1 MHFNK
6 VPLTELVN
14 SLYYCLYNLFC
25 YLEAHKLYLES
36 GTVALLFF
44 NKEQVYWYYS
54 MKYEDDFNSERAWQE
69 CMIFQYCV
77 FMRFCPTVL
86 LFPVMNM
93 SWLLPPTRDQ
103 RAVKFPA
110 RTMPLGNQNNNRGCP
125 KFRLLSQI
133 MFTDLDVG
141 SILTLILNKYCEK
154 LQTTFI

>member
-14 SLYYCLYNLFC
+14 SFYYCLYNLFC
-25 YLEAHKLYLES
+25 YLQAHKLYLES
-36 GTVALLFF
+36 RTAPLLF
-44 NKEQVYWYYS
+44 NKEQGYWYYS
-54 MKYEDDFNSERAWQE
+54 MKYGDDFNSESAWQE
-69 CMIFQYCV
+69 CMVFQYCV

-103 RAVKFPA
+103 RAVKFPVE
-110 RTMPLGNQNNNRGCP
+110 TMPLGNQNNKRGCP

-133 MFTDLDVG
+133 IITGLYVG
-141 SILTLILNKYCEK
+141 QYLHR
-154 LQTTFI
+154 F